1 MNQSEQD
8 LLHFVQENDVKFVRL
23 AFCDL
28 FGNQKNI
35 AIMADELPKAFEYG
49 ISFDASAI
57 AGFGTVECSD
67 LFLVPDCSTV
77 AILPWR
83 PETGRVVRMF
93 CHVRRPDGSE
103 FEGDPRAILRKTV
116 QKAAQ
121 QKYICRIGTECEFYL
136 LKTEDGNPILK
147 PIDYGSYADIAPL
160 DQGENIRR
168 EICLTLETMGMRP
181 ESSHHERGAG
191 QNEIDF
197 HYSDAMTAADSFLT
211 FKWIVKLVA
220 AKYGSY
226 ATFLPKPFFNDSGNG
241 MHINLSLARGSHNL
255 FQTSPNEHNANAESF
270 IQGILDHAAEITAF
284 LNPLNNS
291 YCRLGCFEAPRYVTW
306 SHQNRSQLVRIPAS
320 SGEYS
325 RMELRSADPICNPYL
340 AFALLIHAG
349 LEGVEQQKKLTEP
362 CNRNL
367 YEAKAEEGL
376 PMLPRSLR
384 EAIDLAR
391 GSKLIRE
398 VIPEDLR
405 DRYFAHQ
412 EKLWKLYGN
421 ASGNSYDYEVN
432 LKKEIAAYL
441 PIY

>member
-1 MNQSEQD
+1 MNQTQQE
-8 LLHFVQENDVKFVRL
+8 LLQFVKENDVKFVRL

-35 AIMADELPKAFEYG
+35 AIMAEELPRAFEYG

-57 AGFGTVECSD
+57 LGYGTVECSD

-83 PETGRVVRMF
+83 PEHGRVMRMF
-93 CHVRRPDGSE
+93 CDIRKPDGSE
-103 FEGDPRAILRKTV
+103 FPEDSRAILRKAV
-116 QKAAQ
+116 QRAAKM
-121 QKYICRIGTECEFYL
+121 KYICRIGTECEFYL
-136 LKTEDGNPILK
+136 LKTEEGEPVLK
-147 PIDYGSYADIAPL
+147 PIDHGTYADVSPL
-160 DQGENIRR
+160 DQGEDIRR
-168 EICLTLETMGMRP
+168 EICLTLEALGMRP

-197 HYSDAMTAADSFLT
+197 RYSDALTAADSFMT
-211 FKWIVKLVA
+211 FKWVVKLVA
-220 AKYGSY
+220 ARYQTFAS
-226 ATFLPKPFFNDSGNG
+226 FLPKPFFDDSGNG
-241 MHINLSLARGSHNL
+241 MHINLSLAKGSKNL
-255 FQTSPNEHNANAESF
+255 FQTGDKHNPNAESF

-325 RMELRSADPICNPYL
+325 RMELRSADPVCNPYL

-349 LEGVEQQKKLTEP
+349 LEGVEQQKKLIAP

-367 YEAKAEEGL
+367 YEVKEEEGL
-376 PMLPRSLR
+376 PLLPRNLR
-384 EAIDLAR
+384 EAIDQA
-391 GSKLIRE
+391 GSSQLIRQ
-398 VIPEDLR
+398 VLPESLR
-405 DRYFAHQ
+405 QKYFAHQ
-412 EKLWKLYGN
+412 EKLWQLYGN
-421 ASGNSYDYEVN
+421 ASGNQDAYDQN

-441 PIY
+441 PHC